1 MTAKLTGLDAALKR
15 INAEVAKVE
24 GRTVGGLLAL
34 GNVVLAG
41 SNRRVPREYSN
52 LVASGYARKAQHNRN
67 AVEVGYTAAYALA
80 VHEKVGMK
88 LKGKPRPSGLGVYWG
103 PRGEAKFLE
112 RSLRERSKD
121 AASIVGKFVR
131 EGK

>member
-1 MTAKLTGLDAALKR
+1 MTLKVTGIEDAVKR

-24 GRTVGGLLAL
+24 GRTIAGLLAL
-34 GNVVLAG
+34 GNVVLG
-41 SNRRVPREYSN
+41 DSNRRVPREYSN
-52 LVASGYARKAQHNRN
+52 LVASGFARKAQRNRN
-67 AVEVGYTAAYALA
+67 AVEVGYGAAYALA
-80 VHEKVGMK
+80 VHEAVGMK
-88 LKGKPRPSGLGVYWG
+88 LKGKPRRSGLGVYWG

-121 AASIVGKFVR
+121 AASIVGRFVR